1 MAEQDNS
8 LQNSLLSLLGNMQ
21 NAQQSQQSQQAPSG
35 SEQAQNQSDILS
47 SLLSN
52 PEVMAKLPQIMSM
65 LKPLMENMANTSG
78 AQSSAPS
85 PQSSSDSASS
95 ESAPAG
101 RFQSGKKPADNRSAL
116 LYALRPYLGKQ
127 RQDAIDYIVKLS
139 KLGDILKSL

>member
-8 LQNSLLSLLGNMQ
+8 PQNDLLSLLGNLSNSQSSQGSGQTQ
-21 NAQQSQQSQQAPSG
+21 NP
-35 SEQAQNQSDILS
+35 NDIIS

-52 PEVMAKLPQIMSM
+52 PEVISKLPQIMAM
-65 LKPLMENMANTSG
+65 LKPLMENSSG
-78 AQSSAPS
+78 GTQPQDSVPASSE
-85 PQSSSDSASS
+85 DSASGS
-95 ESAPAG
+95 PGDTAPVG
-101 RFQSGKKPADNRSAL
+101 NFQSTKKFADNRSAL